1 MKIKGAL
8 CSFEIVIRR
17 EKSSLTDLNCLEIK
31 QKKKRMNSDFSA
43 PHTECSAVAVFS
55 HSTCD
60 LSVAASLA
68 VERPQGQFIGRHK
81 AGKTQLAGRRPP
93 TLNKPSFLHRHT
105 QPRTCV
111 ASASSL
117 FISARLRICPHLQ
130 R

>member
-1 MKIKGAL
+1 MKIKGAQ
-8 CSFEIVIRR
+8 CSFEIVIGR
-17 EKSSLTDLNCLEIK
+17 ERSSLTDPGN
-31 QKKKRMNSDFSA
+31 KKKKKMNSDFPA
-43 PHTECSAVAVFS
+43 PHTECSAVVVFS

-68 VERPQGQFIGRHK
+68 GEKPQGQFIARHK

-105 QPRTCV
+105 QPHTCV

-117 FISARLRICPHLQ
+117 FISAQLGIRPHLQ